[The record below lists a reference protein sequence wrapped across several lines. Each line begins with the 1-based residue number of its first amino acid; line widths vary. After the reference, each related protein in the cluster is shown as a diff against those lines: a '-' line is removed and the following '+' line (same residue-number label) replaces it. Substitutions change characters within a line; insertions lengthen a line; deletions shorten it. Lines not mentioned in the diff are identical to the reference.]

1 MLQAWTNISMLRQQI
16 KPTDRIHGIIQ
27 EGGTTPNVIV
37 DYSKALFYVRGYR
50 VSDVKRLMEKVEN
63 CFKAASV
70 ATACEVTWKWR
81 DLGMVHDVM
90 QNSVMGEMYAS
101 FMRKEG
107 VVFPHPAEQTA
118 MLGGSTDFG
127 KCIISLVFL
136 LLRSL
141 CIYVG
146 NVSSSVPSLHPLY
159 SMNCTTAANHTTDF
173 AAAAGTKE
181 AFDATIRASKALVVV
196 GAAVLL
202 SQTFYDAVRKE
213 FETKVPKEYR

>member
-37 DYSKALFYVRGYR
+37 DYTKALFYVRGYR

-70 ATACEVTWKWR
+70 ATGCNVTWKWR

-127 KCIISLVFL
+127 KCIIIPIVFV
-136 LLRSL
+136 LLRSR
-141 CIYVG
+141 C
-146 NVSSSVPSLHPLY
+146 
-159 SMNCTTAANHTTDF
+159 
-173 AAAAGTKE
+173 
-181 AFDATIRASKALVVV
+181 
-196 GAAVLL
+196 VL
-202 SQTFYDAVRKE
+202 R
-213 FETKVPKEYR
+213 